1 MTDSGGCCA
10 VPSGTCPVHVC
21 MVDDDPGNRQ
31 LVTMVLTLAA
41 ISIKACPLGWPAH
54 QCIRTTLPKV
64 ILLDVQMP
72 DVDGIQL
79 FNRLR
84 SDSATRDIP
93 IIFLTASPA
102 KVYSQVPN
110 YQEMGATLLPK
121 PFVPEDLLGLV
132 RTAIA
137 M

>member
-1 MTDSGGCCA
+1 MTDRGGCCA

-21 MVDDDPGNRQ
+21 MVDDDPANRE
-31 LVTMVLTLAA
+31 LVTMVLNMAD

-79 FNRLR
+79 FYFLR

-93 IIFLTASPA
+93 VIFLTASPA
-102 KVYSQVPN
+102 TVYSQVPN
-110 YQEMGATLLPK
+110 YQELGATLLPK
-121 PFVPEDLLGLV
+121 PFSVDDLLGLV

>member
-1 MTDSGGCCA
+1 MTNLSLSSA
-10 VPSGTCPVHVC
+10 VTTGSEPVHVC
-21 MVDDDPGNRQ
+21 MIDDEPTNRT
-31 LVTMVLTLAA
+31 LVTMVLKLAD

-79 FNRLR
+79 FYLLR
-84 SDSATRDIP
+84 SDSATREIP
-93 IIFLTASPA
+93 VIFLTASPA
-102 KVYSQVPN
+102 TVYSQVPN
-110 YQEMGATLLPK
+110 YQEMGATLLTK
-121 PFVPEDLLGLV
+121 PYNVVDLLGLV